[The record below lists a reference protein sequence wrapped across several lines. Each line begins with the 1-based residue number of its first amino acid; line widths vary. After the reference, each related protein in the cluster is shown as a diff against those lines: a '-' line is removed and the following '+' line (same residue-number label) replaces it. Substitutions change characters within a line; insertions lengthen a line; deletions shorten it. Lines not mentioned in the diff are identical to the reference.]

1 MEAGIEPKRAAL
13 VARVRNIVLTPR
25 DEWNVIAAEPES
37 PVSIFSRY
45 VMPLAAIGPVA
56 GLIGGQVFGY
66 GAFGFS
72 YRPGL
77 VPSIVAAVVAY
88 AIVLAGI
95 WLLAFLADYLA
106 PRFGGV
112 ANRAQ
117 AFKLVAYGSTASLL
131 AGLFGLVPSLGVFG
145 LLGLYS
151 LYQFY
156 TGVGPLMQVP
166 GDKGLAYTAFT
177 VVAALVL
184 WFLVMPL
191 TAAITGALGLA
202 ALNGPD
208 EAGGEITLPGG
219 GSIDTGR
226 MDEMSRRIEDAASGR
241 VKPVETTRL
250 AALLP
255 RAIGDWTRE
264 ETESTAV
271 GELGSTAS
279 ATYARDDRRFTLR
292 IIDMSAMGPIAGM
305 GAAMGIEQK
314 REDDNGYERTTT
326 IEGRLQ
332 TESWRTND
340 KSGKFATVLASRFL
354 VEAEGQAETIDE
366 LKSAVAAINPNDLED
381 LAER

>member
-1 MEAGIEPKRAAL
+1 MEAGIEPQRARL
-13 VARVRNIVLTPR
+13 VSRVRNLVLTPR
-25 DEWNVIAAEPES
+25 DEWNVIAGEPES
-37 PVSIFSRY
+37 PASVFRRH
-45 VMPLAAIGPVA
+45 VLPLAAIGPIA

-77 VPSIVAAVVAY
+77 VPSIGAALVSY

-95 WLLAFLADYLA
+95 WLLTFLADYLA
-106 PRFGGV
+106 PRFGGS
-112 ANRAQ
+112 ANRSH

-131 AGLFGLVPSLGVFG
+131 AGIFGLVPSLGVFG

-151 LYQFY
+151 LYLIY
-156 TGVGPLMQVP
+156 TGVGPLMLVP
-166 GDKGLAYTAFT
+166 ADKALAFTAFT
-177 VVAALVL
+177 IVAALVL

-191 TAAITGALGLA
+191 TAAITGALGLS
-202 ALNGPD
+202 ALNASD
-208 EAGGEITLPGG
+208 EASGEITLPGG

-241 VKPVETTRL
+241 VTPVETTRL

-255 RAIGDWTRE
+255 RSIGEWTRE
-264 ETESTAV
+264 ETETTEV
-271 GELGSTAS
+271 GQLGSTAS
-279 ATYARDDRRFTLR
+279 AVYSRGEQTFTLS

-326 IEGRLQ
+326 VEGRLQ
-332 TESWRTND
+332 TESWRSKAKN
-340 KSGKFATVLASRFL
+340 GKFATVLANRFL
-354 VEAEGQAETIDE
+354 VEAKGQAETIDE
-366 LKSAVAAINPNDLED
+366 LKAAVATIDPNALED

>member
-1 MEAGIEPKRAAL
+1 MDAGIEPQRSGL

-25 DEWNVIAAEPES
+25 DEWNVIAGETDS
-37 PVSIFSRY
+37 PAKVFGRY
-45 VMPLAAIGPVA
+45 IVPLAAIGPVA

-77 VPSIVAAVVAY
+77 VPSIAVAAVSY
-88 AIVLAGI
+88 ILILAGI
-95 WLLAFLADYLA
+95 WLLALLANSLA

-112 ANRAQ
+112 TDRAQ

-131 AGLFGLVPSLGVFG
+131 AGIFSLVPSLGVFG

-156 TGVGPLMQVP
+156 TGVGPMMRVP
-166 GDKGLAYTAFT
+166 GDKGLAFTAFT
-177 VVAALVL
+177 VVAAMVL
-184 WFLVMPL
+184 LFLIMPL
-191 TAAITGALGLA
+191 TAAVTGALGLSTLA
-202 ALNGPD
+202 GSE
-208 EAGGEITLPGG
+208 EANGEITLPGG

-226 MDEMSRRIEDAASGR
+226 MEEMSRRIEDAASGR
-241 VKPVETTRL
+241 IVPVETTRL

-255 RAIGDWTRE
+255 KAIGGWTRE

-271 GELGSTAS
+271 GQLGSTAS
-279 ATYARDDRRFTLR
+279 AVYVRGEQRFTLS

-326 IEGRLQ
+326 VEGRLQ
-332 TESWRTND
+332 TESWRSNAKD
-340 KSGKFATVLASRFL
+340 GKFATVLADRFL
-354 VEAEGQAETIDE
+354 VEAKGQAESIDE
-366 LKSAVAAINPNDLED
+366 LKAAVATIDPNDLED